1 MNTVLLHIIIRLI
14 IFQPPSIINSAASAP
29 VQLKSSELQI
39 ILVSKSNIDSWSKDF
54 MEFMTDNVED
64 VLIFKRNLIEVN
76 ILSSFENIMNKC
88 NNIKIKRIENID
100 DYKNDKFFIID
111 KHNKKLITIVEH
123 VLDIFMTDVNMI
135 NKTNNMSK
143 FKNYLYIDDLEN
155 VFEIQT

>member
-1 MNTVLLHIIIRLI
+1 
-14 IFQPPSIINSAASAP
+14 
-29 VQLKSSELQI
+29 
-39 ILVSKSNIDSWSKDF
+39 